1 MAKIKIEG
9 LGLIE
14 IAGDRPTAE
23 ELENIRG
30 LLETQLTDSI
40 LSIEEYKEQNPDAA
54 NIPDL
59 KLAEQL
65 YEKNF
70 EGKIDETKFYEKA
83 FPKITAK
90 KPKRD
95 FVEPIPE
102 AGAEYLAKRG
112 IDYDVTQNK
121 AFKPTTE
128 EIAERSNVSIKD
140 PATYKARKVG
150 SFGYNETEK
159 QLGIKKILSELHGSE
174 IDVRIGPNTGEL
186 EYLNPKTKKYAL
198 VDAPGLEIA
207 DFADLQGDALI
218 VGADIV
224 ATIVGTGLTFAGGA
238 GPAAPYFGVS
248 AGAIAAAAGEF
259 YKLKKGQEY
268 GINQGLTN
276 EQLVKEGFKTGAF
289 SLAAGTSGIVL
300 GYIFKGVNN
309 MLNGRSFHFKN
320 KDILT
325 EKKVLEANE
334 IEKQINQALEDAGES
349 ARLKYSLSKAA
360 DDPDL
365 LAVHGSLERSKKLG
379 MVGEFRDF
387 SKDNAEALNKY
398 FGIVKKSFGTSSD
411 TTFDSGKLIKE
422 VVKKRQEKPIQDI
435 IKKQENA
442 EELLDKS
449 IFKLP
454 QGNEKITGVEFR
466 SVLAQLGDNYK
477 TLVDDAAKELD
488 KAAGTKLI
496 GTDLISD
503 SLKTLSIKD
512 QKSLIEVSKLEG
524 VFKPGVYKTLME
536 SNNKVLISD
545 VRETVS
551 NIGKLIRDK
560 FQNKTTGETVD
571 TGKLLKIQSS
581 FFEQLKKDAGEGYM
595 NELQG
600 FNTLVRQ
607 NKELL
612 DNDLMSKLTKIEVG
626 KKFKVAE
633 EDIFQTT
640 FKSGTGAGKAAKEVY
655 DVISNSP
662 DAMLAY
668 KNSIFDFYKS
678 KVFKDGV
685 PNVTNHKSFMKAY
698 DKPLRQFF
706 NETEYRKIAKIGG
719 LKEYIEKQ
727 NKSYQ
732 NVQKELASTF
742 EGKILNTNPQEVFN
756 KIYKINNI
764 VEIKELKS
772 ILAKNPEIL
781 KKFQRDVV
789 TDINERI
796 MTQSDYLGIKV
807 IDAKK
812 LDVVL
817 NGKSGERGFRA
828 AIKEALGSK
837 YVENLDI
844 LNRALKIE
852 SRKSPGVGLEGV
864 VGNAFTDIIRA
875 QVGQFTKPG
884 RIFTAGR
891 RLFNSA
897 ANRMIANAIKNPKD
911 LELLISLRK
920 YTNFSKTTAAILAK
934 LGGSIFLNSGDEE
947 INIPF
952 IGDVSSLLKEGE
964 GADDGAEAVQLASAP
979 VENTA
984 PLVVPNVNPNLLAQ
998 ASTGVQ
1004 TLASGLT
1011 PTESALLS
1019 PEEQAIRLRSR
1030 GLA

>member
-1 MAKIKIEG
+1 MAQIRIEG
-9 LGLIE
+9 LGLVE
-14 IAGDRPTAE
+14 IAGDRPTIK
-23 ELENIRG
+23 ELENIKN
-30 LLETQLTDSI
+30 LLNTKITDSI
-40 LSIEEYKEQNPDAA
+40 LSIEEYKEKNPDVA
-54 NIPDL
+54 NVPDL
-59 KLAEQL
+59 ELAEQL
-65 YEKNF
+65 FAKNF
-70 EGKIDETKFYEKA
+70 EGKIDETTFYEKA

-90 KPKRD
+90 KPKKD
-95 FVEPIPE
+95 FVEPLPE
-102 AGAEYLAKRG
+102 AAADYLATRG
-112 IDYDVTQNK
+112 INYDVSQDK
-121 AFKPTTE
+121 EFKPTVK
-128 EIAERSNVSIKD
+128 EIAERSNVSTQD
-140 PATYKARKVG
+140 PATYKARMVG

-159 QLGIKKILSELHGSE
+159 QLGIKKVLSELHGSD
-174 IDVRIGPNTGEL
+174 IDVRIGPNTGQL
-186 EYLNPKTKKYAL
+186 EYFNPTTKTYAL
-198 VDAPGLEIA
+198 VDKPGLEIA

-218 VGADIV
+218 IGGDIV
-224 ATIVGTGLTFAGGA
+224 ATIVTTALTLPSGA
-238 GPAAPYFGVS
+238 AAPYFGLS

-276 EQLVKEGFKTGAF
+276 DQLVKEGFKTGAF
-289 SLAAGTSGIVL
+289 SLGAGTSGMVL

-320 KDILT
+320 ADILQ
-325 EKKVLEANE
+325 EEKVLEANQIQKTINE
-334 IEKQINQALEDAGES
+334 TLEKNNEKAAV
-349 ARLKYSLSKAA
+349 KFSLAKAA

-365 LAVHGSLERSKKLG
+365 LAVQGSLEKSKKLG
-379 MVGEFRDF
+379 KVGEFRDF
-387 SKDNAEALNKY
+387 GRDNAEALNKY
-398 FGIVKKSFGTSSD
+398 FGIIKKSFGTSND
-411 TTFDSGKLIKE
+411 TTFDSGKLLKKVIE
-422 VVKKRQEKPIQDI
+422 KRQDKPIQDI

-442 EELLDKS
+442 EELLDKA
-449 IFKLP
+449 IFSLP
-454 QGNEKITGVEFR
+454 AGNQKITGEEFR
-466 SVLAQLGDNYK
+466 SVLRQLGDNYK

-488 KAAGTKLI
+488 KAAGKKLI

-503 SLKTLSIKD
+503 ALKTLSIKD

-524 VFKPGVYKTLME
+524 IFKPGVYKTLME
-536 SNNKVLISD
+536 PNNMVLISD

-581 FFEQLKKDAGEGYM
+581 FFEQLRKDAGEGYM

-633 EDIFQTT
+633 EDIFLTT
-640 FKSGTGAGKAAKEVY
+640 FKSGTGSGKAARETY

-685 PNVTNHKSFMKAY
+685 PNVTNHKAFMKAY
-698 DKPLRQFF
+698 DAPLRQFF
-706 NETEYRKIAKIGG
+706 NKTEYRKIAKIGG
-719 LKEYIEKQ
+719 LQEYIEKQ
-727 NKSYQ
+727 NKLFA
-732 NVQKELASTF
+732 NTEKELAKTF
-742 EGKILNTNPQEVFN
+742 EGKILNTSPQEVFN

-764 VEIKELKS
+764 GEIRELKS
-772 ILAKNPEIL
+772 ILAKNPEVL
-781 KKFQRDVV
+781 QKFQRDVI

-812 LDVVL
+812 LDTLL
-817 NGKSGERGFRA
+817 NGAGGERGYRA
-828 AIKEALGSK
+828 AIKEALGSE

-844 LNRALKIE
+844 LNKALKIE
-852 SRKSPGVGLEGV
+852 SRKSPGVGLEGI

-875 QVGQFTKPG
+875 QVGQFTKAG
-884 RIFTAGR
+884 RIFTASR
-891 RLFNSA
+891 RLFNTA

-920 YTNFSKTTAAILAK
+920 YTTFSKATAAILAK
-934 LGGSIFLNSGDEE
+934 LGGSIFLDSEEE
-947 INIPF
+947 IRTPVVK
-952 IGDVSSLLKEGE
+952 DDQVSSLLEEGE
-964 GADDGAEAVQLASAP
+964 GADDGATQLAAMPP
-979 VENTA
+979 VDTP
-984 PLVVPNVNPNLLAQ
+984 PLAVPNVNTNLFAQ
-998 ASTGVQ
+998 APSG
-1004 TLASGLT
+1004 LASLNQGLT
-1011 PTESALLS
+1011 VTENALLDD
-1019 PEEQAIRLRSR
+1019 EEKAIKLRQR

>member
-1 MAKIKIEG
+1 MAQIRIEG
-9 LGLIE
+9 LGLVE
-14 IAGDRPTAE
+14 IAGDRPTIK
-23 ELENIRG
+23 ELENIKN
-30 LLETQLTDSI
+30 LLNTKITDSI
-40 LSIEEYKEQNPDAA
+40 LSIEEYKEKNPDVA
-54 NIPDL
+54 NVPDL
-59 KLAEQL
+59 ELAEQL
-65 YEKNF
+65 FAKNF
-70 EGKIDETKFYEKA
+70 EGKIDETTFYEKA

-90 KPKRD
+90 KPKKD
-95 FVEPIPE
+95 FVEPLPE
-102 AGAEYLAKRG
+102 AAADYLATRG
-112 IDYDVTQNK
+112 INYDVSQDK
-121 AFKPTTE
+121 EFKPTVK
-128 EIAERSNVSIKD
+128 EIAERSNVSTQD
-140 PATYKARKVG
+140 PATYKARMVG

-159 QLGIKKILSELHGSE
+159 QLGIKKVLSELHGSD
-174 IDVRIGPNTGEL
+174 IDVRIGPNTGQL
-186 EYLNPKTKKYAL
+186 EYFNPTTKTYAL
-198 VDAPGLEIA
+198 VDKPGLEIA

-218 VGADIV
+218 IGGDIV
-224 ATIVGTGLTFAGGA
+224 ATIVTTALTLPSGA
-238 GPAAPYFGVS
+238 AAPYFGLS

-276 EQLVKEGFKTGAF
+276 DQLVKEGFKTGAF
-289 SLAAGTSGIVL
+289 SLGAGTSGMVL

-320 KDILT
+320 ADILQ
-325 EKKVLEANE
+325 EEKVLEANQIQKTINE
-334 IEKQINQALEDAGES
+334 TLEKNNEKAAM
-349 ARLKYSLSKAA
+349 KFSLSKAA

-365 LAVHGSLERSKKLG
+365 LAVQGSLEKSKKLG
-379 MVGEFRDF
+379 KVGEFRDF
-387 SKDNAEALNKY
+387 GRDNAEALNKY
-398 FGIVKKSFGTSSD
+398 FGIIKKSFGTSND
-411 TTFDSGKLIKE
+411 TTFDSGKLLKKVIE
-422 VVKKRQEKPIQDI
+422 KRQDKPIQDI

-442 EELLDKS
+442 EELLDKA
-449 IFKLP
+449 IFSLP
-454 QGNEKITGVEFR
+454 AGNQKITGEEFR
-466 SVLAQLGDNYK
+466 SVLRQLGDNYK

-488 KAAGTKLI
+488 KAAGKKLI

-503 SLKTLSIKD
+503 ALKTLSIKD

-524 VFKPGVYKTLME
+524 IFKPGVYKTLME
-536 SNNKVLISD
+536 PNNMVLISD

-581 FFEQLKKDAGEGYM
+581 FFEQLRKDAGEGYM

-633 EDIFQTT
+633 EDIFLTT
-640 FKSGTGAGKAAKEVY
+640 FKSGTGSGKAARETY

-685 PNVTNHKSFMKAY
+685 PNVTNHKAFMKAY
-698 DKPLRQFF
+698 DAPLRQFF
-706 NETEYRKIAKIGG
+706 NKTEYRKIAKIGG
-719 LKEYIEKQ
+719 LQEYIEKQ
-727 NKSYQ
+727 NKLFA
-732 NVQKELASTF
+732 NTEKELAKTF
-742 EGKILNTNPQEVFN
+742 EGKILNTSPQEVFN

-764 VEIKELKS
+764 GEIRELKS
-772 ILAKNPEIL
+772 ILAKNPEVL
-781 KKFQRDVV
+781 QKFQRDVI

-812 LDVVL
+812 LDTLL
-817 NGKSGERGFRA
+817 NGAGGERGYRA
-828 AIKEALGSK
+828 AIKEALGSE

-844 LNRALKIE
+844 LNKALKIE
-852 SRKSPGVGLEGV
+852 SRKSPGLGLEGI

-875 QVGQFTKPG
+875 QVGQFTKAG
-884 RIFTAGR
+884 RIFTASR
-891 RLFNSA
+891 RLFNTA

-920 YTNFSKTTAAILAK
+920 YTTFSKATAAILAK
-934 LGGSIFLNSGDEE
+934 LGGSIFLDSEEE
-947 INIPF
+947 IRTPVVK
-952 IGDVSSLLKEGE
+952 DDQVSSLLEEGE
-964 GADDGAEAVQLASAP
+964 GADDDAIQLAAM
-979 VENTA
+979 
-984 PLVVPNVNPNLLAQ
+984 PLVDTPPLAVPNVNTNLFAQ
-998 ASTGVQ
+998 APSG
-1004 TLASGLT
+1004 LASLNQGLT
-1011 PTESALLS
+1011 VTENALLDD
-1019 PEEQAIRLRSR
+1019 EEKAIKLRQR

>member
-1 MAKIKIEG
+1 MAQIRIEG
-9 LGLIE
+9 LGLVE
-14 IAGDRPTAE
+14 IAGDRPTIK
-23 ELENIRG
+23 ELENIKN
-30 LLETQLTDSI
+30 LLNTKITDSI
-40 LSIEEYKEQNPDAA
+40 LSIEEYKEKNPDVA
-54 NIPDL
+54 NVPDL
-59 KLAEQL
+59 ELAEQL
-65 YEKNF
+65 FAKNF
-70 EGKIDETKFYEKA
+70 EGKIDETTFYEKA

-90 KPKRD
+90 KPKKD
-95 FVEPIPE
+95 FVEPLPE
-102 AGAEYLAKRG
+102 AAADYLATRG
-112 IDYDVTQNK
+112 INYDVSQDK
-121 AFKPTTE
+121 EFKPTVK
-128 EIAERSNVSIKD
+128 EIAERSNVSTQD
-140 PATYKARKVG
+140 PATYKARMVG

-159 QLGIKKILSELHGSE
+159 QLGIKKVLSELHGSD
-174 IDVRIGPNTGEL
+174 IDVRIGPNTGQL
-186 EYLNPKTKKYAL
+186 EYFNPTTKTYAL
-198 VDAPGLEIA
+198 VDKPGLEIA

-218 VGADIV
+218 IGGDIV
-224 ATIVGTGLTFAGGA
+224 ATIVTTALTLPSGA
-238 GPAAPYFGVS
+238 AAPYFGLS

-276 EQLVKEGFKTGAF
+276 DQLVKEGFKTGAF
-289 SLAAGTSGIVL
+289 SLGAGTSGMVL

-320 KDILT
+320 ADILQ
-325 EKKVLEANE
+325 EEKVLEANQIQKTINE
-334 IEKQINQALEDAGES
+334 TLEKNNEKAAV
-349 ARLKYSLSKAA
+349 KFSLAKAA

-365 LAVHGSLERSKKLG
+365 LAVQGSLEKSKKLG
-379 MVGEFRDF
+379 KVGEFRDF
-387 SKDNAEALNKY
+387 GRDNAEALNKY
-398 FGIVKKSFGTSSD
+398 FGIIKKSFGTSND
-411 TTFDSGKLIKE
+411 TTFDSGKLLKKVIE
-422 VVKKRQEKPIQDI
+422 KRQDKPIQDI

-442 EELLDKS
+442 EELLDKA
-449 IFKLP
+449 IFSLP
-454 QGNEKITGVEFR
+454 AGNQKITGEEFR
-466 SVLAQLGDNYK
+466 SVLRQLGDNYK

-488 KAAGTKLI
+488 KAAGKKLI

-503 SLKTLSIKD
+503 ALKTLSIKD

-524 VFKPGVYKTLME
+524 IFKPGVYKTLME
-536 SNNKVLISD
+536 PNNMVLISD

-633 EDIFQTT
+633 EDIFLTT
-640 FKSGTGAGKAAKEVY
+640 FKSGTGSGKAARETY

-685 PNVTNHKSFMKAY
+685 PNVTNHKAFMKAY
-698 DKPLRQFF
+698 DAPLRQFF
-706 NETEYRKIAKIGG
+706 NKTEYRKIAKIGG
-719 LKEYIEKQ
+719 LQEYIEKQ
-727 NKSYQ
+727 NKLFA
-732 NVQKELASTF
+732 NTEKELAKTF
-742 EGKILNTNPQEVFN
+742 EGKILNTSPQEVFN

-764 VEIKELKS
+764 GEIRELKS
-772 ILAKNPEIL
+772 ILAKNPEVL
-781 KKFQRDVV
+781 QKFQRDVI

-812 LDVVL
+812 LDTLL
-817 NGKSGERGFRA
+817 NGAGGERGYRA
-828 AIKEALGSK
+828 VLKEALGEK
-837 YVENLDI
+837 YVNNLDI
-844 LNRALKIE
+844 LNKALKIAN
-852 SRKSPGVGLEGV
+852 RTSPGVGLEGI

-875 QVGQFTKPG
+875 QVGQFTKAG

-891 RLFNSA
+891 RLFNTA

-920 YTNFSKTTAAILAK
+920 YTTFSKATAAILAK
-934 LGGSIFLNSGDEE
+934 LGGSIFLDSEEE
-947 INIPF
+947 IRTPVVE
-952 IGDVSSLLKEGE
+952 DDQVSSLLEEGE
-964 GADDGAEAVQLASAP
+964 GADDGATQLAAMPP
-979 VENTA
+979 VDTP
-984 PLVVPNVNPNLLAQ
+984 PLAVPNVNTNLFAQ
-998 ASTGVQ
+998 APSG
-1004 TLASGLT
+1004 LASLNQGLT
-1011 PTESALLS
+1011 VTENALLDD
-1019 PEEQAIRLRSR
+1019 EEKAIKLRQR

>member
-1 MAKIKIEG
+1 MAQIKIEG

-14 IAGDRPTAE
+14 IAGDTPTAQ
-23 ELENIRG
+23 ELNTIKK
-30 LLETQLTDSI
+30 LLNTQITNSI
-40 LSIEEYKEQNPDAA
+40 LSIEEYKEQNPDVA
-54 NIPDL
+54 NVPDL
-59 KLAEQL
+59 ELAEQL
-65 YEKNF
+65 FANNF
-70 EGKIDETKFYEKA
+70 EGKIDETTFYEKA

-90 KPKRD
+90 KPKKD
-95 FVEPIPE
+95 FVEPLPE
-102 AGAEYLAKRG
+102 AAADYLATRG
-112 IDYDVTQNK
+112 INYDVSQDK
-121 AFKPTTE
+121 EFKPTVK
-128 EIAERSNVSIKD
+128 EIAERSNVSTQD
-140 PATYKARKVG
+140 PATYKARMVG

-159 QLGIKKILSELHGSE
+159 QLGIKKVLSELHGSD

-186 EYLNPKTKKYAL
+186 EYFNPTTKKYAL
-198 VDAPGLEIA
+198 VDKPGLEIA
-207 DFADLQGDALI
+207 DFADMQGDALI
-218 VGADIV
+218 IGADIV
-224 ATIVGTGLTFAGGA
+224 ATIVTTALTLPSGA
-238 GPAAPYFGVS
+238 AAPYFGLS
-248 AGAIAAAAGEF
+248 AGAVAAAAGEF

-276 EQLVKEGFKTGAF
+276 DQLVKEGFKTGAF
-289 SLAAGTSGIVL
+289 SLGAGTSGMVL

-320 KDILT
+320 ADILQ
-325 EKKVLEANE
+325 EEKVLEAN
-334 IEKQINQALEDAGES
+334 QIQKTINEALEKEGEKV
-349 ARLKYSLSKAA
+349 RLKYSLGKAA

-365 LAVHGSLERSKKLG
+365 LSVQGSLEKTKRFN
-379 MVGEFRDF
+379 MVDEFREF
-387 SKDNAEALNKY
+387 NREEANALNKY
-398 FGIVKKSFGTSSD
+398 FGIIKKSFGTSND
-411 TTFDSGKLIKE
+411 TTFDSGKLIKK
-422 VVKKRQEKPIQDI
+422 VVEKRQDKPIQDI

-442 EELLDKS
+442 EESLDKA
-449 IFKLP
+449 IFSLP
-454 QGNEKITGVEFR
+454 KGNEKITGEEFR
-466 SVLAQLGDNYK
+466 SVLRQLGDNYK
-477 TLVDDAAKELD
+477 TLVDDAAKQLD
-488 KAAGTKLI
+488 KAAGKKLI

-503 SLKTLSIKD
+503 ALKTLSIKD

-536 SNNKVLISD
+536 PNNMVLISY

-581 FFEQLKKDAGEGYM
+581 FFEQLRKDAGEGYM

-633 EDIFQTT
+633 EDIFLTT
-640 FKSGTGAGKAAKEVY
+640 FKSGTGSGKAAKETY

-678 KVFKDGV
+678 RVFKDGV
-685 PNVTNHKSFMKAY
+685 PNVTNHKAFMKAY

-719 LKEYIEKQ
+719 LQEYIEKQ
-727 NKSYQ
+727 NKLFA
-732 NVQKELASTF
+732 NTEKELAKTF
-742 EGKILNTNPQEVFN
+742 EGKILNTSPQEVFN

-764 VEIKELKS
+764 SEVKELKS
-772 ILAKNPEIL
+772 ILAKNPEVL
-781 KKFQRDVV
+781 QKFQRDVI

-812 LDVVL
+812 LDTLL
-817 NGKSGERGFRA
+817 NGAGGERGYRA
-828 AIKEALGSK
+828 VLKEALGEK
-837 YVENLDI
+837 YVNNLDI
-844 LNRALKIE
+844 LNKALKIAD
-852 SRKSPGVGLEGV
+852 RTSPGVGLEGI

-875 QVGQFTKPG
+875 QVGQFTKAG

-891 RLFNSA
+891 RLFKTA

-920 YTNFSKTTAAILAK
+920 YTTFSKTTAAILAK
-934 LGGSIFLNSGDEE
+934 LGGSIFLDSEEE
-947 INIPF
+947 IRTPMVE
-952 IGDVSSLLKEGE
+952 DDQVSSLLEEGE
-964 GADDGAEAVQLASAP
+964 GADDGATQLAAMPP
-979 VENTA
+979 VDTP
-984 PLVVPNVNPNLLAQ
+984 PLAVPNVNTNLFAQ
-998 ASTGVQ
+998 APSGLA
-1004 TLASGLT
+1004 TLNQGLT
-1011 PTESALLS
+1011 PIENALLDD
-1019 PEEQAIRLRSR
+1019 EEKAIRLKSR

>member
-1 MAKIKIEG
+1 MAQIRIEG
-9 LGLIE
+9 LGLVE
-14 IAGDRPTAE
+14 IAGDRPTIK
-23 ELENIRG
+23 ELENIKN
-30 LLETQLTDSI
+30 LLNTKITDSI
-40 LSIEEYKEQNPDAA
+40 LSIEEYKEKNPDVA
-54 NIPDL
+54 NVPDL
-59 KLAEQL
+59 ELAEQL
-65 YEKNF
+65 FAKNF
-70 EGKIDETKFYEKA
+70 EGKIDETTFYEKA

-90 KPKRD
+90 KPKKD
-95 FVEPIPE
+95 FVEPLPE
-102 AGAEYLAKRG
+102 AAADYLATRG
-112 IDYDVTQNK
+112 INYDVSQDK
-121 AFKPTTE
+121 EFKPTVK
-128 EIAERSNVSIKD
+128 EIAERSNVSTQD
-140 PATYKARKVG
+140 PATYKARMVG

-159 QLGIKKILSELHGSE
+159 QLGIKKVLSELHGSD
-174 IDVRIGPNTGEL
+174 IDVRIGPNTGQL
-186 EYLNPKTKKYAL
+186 EYFNPTTKTYAL
-198 VDAPGLEIA
+198 VDKPGLEIA

-218 VGADIV
+218 IGGDIV
-224 ATIVGTGLTFAGGA
+224 ATIVTTALTLPSGA
-238 GPAAPYFGVS
+238 AAPYFGLS

-276 EQLVKEGFKTGAF
+276 DQLVKEGFKTGAF
-289 SLAAGTSGIVL
+289 SLGAGTSGMVL

-320 KDILT
+320 ADILQ
-325 EKKVLEANE
+325 EEKVLEANQIQKTINE
-334 IEKQINQALEDAGES
+334 TLEKNNEKAAV
-349 ARLKYSLSKAA
+349 KFSLAKAA

-365 LAVHGSLERSKKLG
+365 LAVQGSLEKSKKLG
-379 MVGEFRDF
+379 KVGEFRDF
-387 SKDNAEALNKY
+387 GRDNAEALNKY
-398 FGIVKKSFGTSSD
+398 FGIIKKSFGTSND
-411 TTFDSGKLIKE
+411 TTFDSGKLLKKVIE
-422 VVKKRQEKPIQDI
+422 KRQDKPIQDI

-442 EELLDKS
+442 EELLDKA
-449 IFKLP
+449 IFSLP
-454 QGNEKITGVEFR
+454 AGNQKITGEEFR
-466 SVLAQLGDNYK
+466 SVLRQLGDNYK

-488 KAAGTKLI
+488 KAAGKKLI

-503 SLKTLSIKD
+503 ALKTLSIKD

-524 VFKPGVYKTLME
+524 IFKPGVYKTLME
-536 SNNKVLISD
+536 PNNMVLISD

-581 FFEQLKKDAGEGYM
+581 FFEQLRKDAGEGYM

-633 EDIFQTT
+633 EDIFLTT
-640 FKSGTGAGKAAKEVY
+640 FKSGTGSGKAARETY

-685 PNVTNHKSFMKAY
+685 PNVTNHKAFMKAY
-698 DKPLRQFF
+698 DAPLRQFF
-706 NETEYRKIAKIGG
+706 NKTEYRKIAKIGG
-719 LKEYIEKQ
+719 LQEYIEKQ
-727 NKSYQ
+727 NKLFA
-732 NVQKELASTF
+732 NTEKELAKTF
-742 EGKILNTNPQEVFN
+742 EGKILNTSPQEVFN

-764 VEIKELKS
+764 GEIRELKS
-772 ILAKNPEIL
+772 ILAKNPEVL
-781 KKFQRDVV
+781 QKFQRDVI

-812 LDVVL
+812 LDTLL
-817 NGKSGERGFRA
+817 NGAGGERGYRA

-844 LNRALKIE
+844 LNKALKIE
-852 SRKSPGVGLEGV
+852 SRKSPGLGLEGI

-875 QVGQFTKPG
+875 QVGQFTKAG
-884 RIFTAGR
+884 RIFTASR
-891 RLFNSA
+891 RLFNTA

-920 YTNFSKTTAAILAK
+920 YTTFSKATAAILAK
-934 LGGSIFLNSGDEE
+934 LGGSIFLDSEEE
-947 INIPF
+947 IRTPVVE
-952 IGDVSSLLKEGE
+952 DDQVSSLLEEGE
-964 GADDGAEAVQLASAP
+964 GADDGATQLAAMPP
-979 VENTA
+979 VDTP
-984 PLVVPNVNPNLLAQ
+984 PLAVPNVNPNLFAQ
-998 ASTGVQ
+998 APTGIV
-1004 TLASGLT
+1004 TLNQGLT
-1011 PTESALLS
+1011 PTEQALLL